1 MKTSHMLIPE
11 RVLFVGVAV
20 LILGTMLVAQYTYS
34 PRNSLLTYLLLGS
47 AGPSNRTL
55 TACHITFAD
64 FPHGSLNKSSK
75 PIADPTLAG
84 EGMKMTGASALIPLF
99 TKAANQFDAAN
110 GTAIA
115 ITSTDSTTGIEY
127 AFDQLVDIGLSDYSA
142 SNDSVTRQFS
152 SSLTDRLVA
161 VDAFSMLVS
170 PDISAQIQ
178 NLTHQEIDDIYSGKV
193 TNWGAIGGPNEP
205 IVVLNREDGSGARHT
220 FSTYVAQSQN
230 PFPTGQ
236 ILPSTTAMVQ
246 ALASA
251 HGAIGYAPTSALIA
265 NSSNVSPVCIDGFG
279 ATTTNI
285 QRGAYTF
292 WNYEHLYTSLETPL
306 SPLQRSFIQYV
317 CGVQFQLNDVLGN
330 GFLLVPQMTQAAVDT
345 HPDTSLDASCLK

>member
-1 MKTSHMLIPE
+1 MKTTHMLIPE
-11 RVLFVGVAV
+11 RILFVGVAV
-20 LILGTMLVAQYTYS
+20 LLLGTMLVAQYTYN

-47 AGPSNRTL
+47 AGPSNRDL

-64 FPHGSLNKSSK
+64 FPHGSLNKSST
-75 PIADPTLAG
+75 PLADPTLAG
-84 EGMKMTGASALIPLF
+84 EGIKITGASALIPLIS
-99 TKAANQFDAAN
+99 KAANQFDAVN

-115 ITSTDSTTGIEY
+115 ITPSDSTTGIEY
-127 AFDQLVDIGLSDYSA
+127 TFDQLVDIGLSDYTA
-142 SNDSVTRQFS
+142 SNDPVTRQFS

-193 TNWGAIGGPNEP
+193 TNWAAIGGPNEA

-220 FSTYVAQSQN
+220 FSSYVAQSQIS
-230 PFPTGQ
+230 FPTGK
-236 ILPSTTAMVQ
+236 ILASTTAMVQ

-251 HGAIGYAPTSALIA
+251 HGAIGYAPTSALLA
-265 NSSNVSPVCIDGFG
+265 NNLAVGPVCIDGFG

-285 QRGAYTF
+285 ERGVYTF
-292 WNYEHLYTSLETPL
+292 WNYEHLYTSLASPL
-306 SPLQRSFIQYV
+306 SALQRSFIQYV

-330 GFLLVPQMTQAAVDT
+330 GFLLVPQMTQAAVNT
-345 HPDTSLDASCLK
+345 HPDTSLEASCLK